1 MMGNGSY
8 LTPDQAQAVAMP
20 ISAVLPFPG
29 LKGPTQCFSKDFLNA
44 AETALTKGQRLNMVY
59 DGVTKAPAATTAQ
72 EAMQQMNSTL
82 DAVEDAYSGVPKN
95 PNPGLASDGRMYP
108 AQADRMVTEA
118 DGSITA
124 TSRGHVT
131 TYGPNG
137 SITVT
142 DRATG
147 AVVYSKPGGG

>member
-1 MMGNGSY
+1 MLPANESGCQSVGIGGICAH
-8 LTPDQAQAVAMP
+8 LT
-20 ISAVLPFPG
+20 G
-29 LKGPTQCFSKDFLNA
+29 FLA
-44 AETALTKGQRLNMVY
+44 AETAPTKGQRLNIFY
-59 DGVTKAPAATTAQ
+59 DGVTSAPRATTAQ
-72 EAMQQMNSTL
+72 EARQQMHSTL
-82 DAVEDAYSGVPKN
+82 DAIEDAYSGVPKN
-95 PNPGLASDGRMYP
+95 PNPGLTPDGRMYP
-108 AQADRMVTEA
+108 VQADRMVTGA

-147 AVVYSKPGGG
+147 AVVCHKPGEG